1 MSRLGDLY
9 KAMETLRKEGLSLN
23 EDLERQVSELEENI
37 IKKEILP
44 IVTETIERALKQ
56 VERELVLVVDYHPGL
71 PISVSLSRKTNIT
84 ELIEAKRLEAD
95 PEVNH
100 KEFGPRKNKRTQI
113 APRTGLCIYRKDGSI
128 IQERDAA
135 TTFTSAI
142 MEAGLM
148 RVRELNVRFCGINVV
163 STTKDKKYGNTQRE
177 AAPGL
182 FVLTH
187 SSTKDKKKMLD
198 TIISFGDYGQKK
210 DSQYTGIIPTCKYI
224 ARRLFVPLDVVKV
237 SYPTAYKHKIL
248 LPFLPVFRI
257 IKKNVLFHL
266 HINILFNGII
276 IIVFIW

>member
-56 VERELVLVVDYHPGL
+56 VERELVLVVDYHPGM

-128 IQERDAA
+128 LQERDAA

-198 TIISFGDYGQKK
+198 KINKALKMGWRIE
-210 DSQYTGIIPTCKYI
+210 I
-224 ARRLFVPLDVVKV
+224 VK
-237 SYPTAYKHKIL
+237 
-248 LPFLPVFRI
+248 
-257 IKKNVLFHL
+257 
-266 HINILFNGII
+266 
-276 IIVFIW
+276 

>member
-1 MSRLGDLY
+1 MSRLSDLY

-56 VERELVLVVDYHPGL
+56 VERELVLVVDYHPGM

-128 IQERDAA
+128 LQERDAA

-142 MEAGLM
+142 IEAGLM

-198 TIISFGDYGQKK
+198 KINKALKMGWRIE
-210 DSQYTGIIPTCKYI
+210 I
-224 ARRLFVPLDVVKV
+224 VK
-237 SYPTAYKHKIL
+237 
-248 LPFLPVFRI
+248 
-257 IKKNVLFHL
+257 
-266 HINILFNGII
+266 
-276 IIVFIW
+276 

>member
-44 IVTETIERALKQ
+44 IVTETIEPALKQ
-56 VERELVLVVDYHPGL
+56 VQRELVLVVDYHPGK

-128 IQERDAA
+128 LQERDAA

-142 MEAGLM
+142 IEAGLM

-198 TIISFGDYGQKK
+198 RINKALKIGWR
-210 DSQYTGIIPTCKYI
+210 IEI
-224 ARRLFVPLDVVKV
+224 VK
-237 SYPTAYKHKIL
+237 
-248 LPFLPVFRI
+248 
-257 IKKNVLFHL
+257 
-266 HINILFNGII
+266 
-276 IIVFIW
+276 

>member
-1 MSRLGDLY
+1 MSRLSDLY

-44 IVTETIERALKQ
+44 IVTETIEPALKQ
-56 VERELVLVVDYHPGL
+56 VQRELVLVVDYHPGM

-95 PEVNH
+95 SEVNH

-128 IQERDAA
+128 LQERDAA

-198 TIISFGDYGQKK
+198 KINKALKMGWRIE
-210 DSQYTGIIPTCKYI
+210 I
-224 ARRLFVPLDVVKV
+224 VK
-237 SYPTAYKHKIL
+237 
-248 LPFLPVFRI
+248 
-257 IKKNVLFHL
+257 
-266 HINILFNGII
+266 
-276 IIVFIW
+276 